1 MTSTS
6 SVPSVPEGKNG
17 DSVNASVNANDNF
30 SHTMSFASPESD
42 FTGHIDKSKLA
53 EAEASTYEHSHTM
66 SFASPESDFT
76 GHIDKSKLAEAE
88 ASTYEPY
95 EHSQTLSFASPESDF
110 TGHIDKSKL
119 AEASTYEPY
128 EHSQTLSFASP
139 ESDFTGANAS
149 SPISVPVESSSE
161 SEFSYSLS
169 FSSPESDFTGVPLT
183 PVQKMQMDEAFSGTQ
198 DIFPDDPV
206 EKASESDFSY
216 SMSLSS
222 PESDFTGLPLTPIQK
237 QQLRK
242 LIVNDLAPHS
252 APITMS
258 EALASTGE
266 AKVIT
271 SAVAPFAIKHV
282 NTEWVSLC
290 GFSVEEVR
298 MEKIH

>member
-1 MTSTS
+1 VISFSPRRLFSSTSGSFGTTFGDNLSFTSPEADWTAQDVEINMTSTS

-53 EAEASTYEHSHTM
+53 EAE
-66 SFASPESDFT
+66 SP
-76 GHIDKSKLAEAE
+76 A
-88 ASTYEPY
+88 
-95 EHSQTLSFASPESDF
+95 
-110 TGHIDKSKL
+110 
-119 AEASTYEPY
+119 Y

-183 PVQKMQMDEAFSGTQ
+183 PIQKMQMDEAFSGTQ

-271 SAVAPFAIKHV
+271 SAVAPFTIKHV